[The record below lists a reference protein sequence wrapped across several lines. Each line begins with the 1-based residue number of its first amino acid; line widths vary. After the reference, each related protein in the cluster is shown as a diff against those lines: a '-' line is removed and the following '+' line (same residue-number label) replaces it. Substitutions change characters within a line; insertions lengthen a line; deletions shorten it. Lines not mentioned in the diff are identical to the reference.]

1 MPETLHQPVTQP
13 VTPTSAVLP
22 QSTVGGSRDRMRGL
36 SYAEGTAALSTG
48 AAPPPPPARNLLSRS
63 QAEEAVAYN
72 RRQDY
77 SAVTIRAWQNIVKTG
92 DDGIIGPNTV
102 QAVARWQ
109 KEHGLDWDGKI
120 GPRTRAALEAERNV
134 DHTPRDDDHDA
145 QPGEGGVTS
154 GSLSAHFSLSE
165 FASHDG
171 AATPASAVPRLR
183 VLAEQLEVLRAEL
196 GGNAV
201 RVISGYRSPAHNRA
215 VGGARNSQHL
225 YGRAADIS
233 ISGYTPRQIKNTIEK
248 LIREG
253 RMQQGGIGLYG
264 SFVHYDTRGSAARW

>member
-1 MPETLHQPVTQP
+1 MPETLHQPMTQP
-13 VTPTSAVLP
+13 VTPTSSVLP
-22 QSTVGGSRDRMRGL
+22 PSTVAGSRDRMRGL

-48 AAPPPPPARNLLSRS
+48 PAPPPPPARNLLTRS

-72 RRQDY
+72 RRQSY
-77 SAVTIRAWQNIVKTG
+77 PIVTIRAWQNIVKTA
-92 DDGIIGPNTV
+92 DDGVIGPNTV
-102 QAVARWQ
+102 QAIARWQ

-134 DHTPRDDDHDA
+134 DHTPDDDHDGG
-145 QPGEGGVTS
+145 PSEGGVTS
-154 GSLSAHFSLSE
+154 GALTAHFSLSE
-165 FASHDG
+165 FASRDG
-171 AATPASAVPRLR
+171 AATPASAVSRLR
-183 VLAEQLEVLRAEL
+183 GLAEQLEVLRAEL

-233 ISGYTPRQIKNTIEK
+233 IGGYTPRQIKNKIEQ
-248 LIREG
+248 LIRAG
-253 RMQQGGIGLYG
+253 RMLQGGIGLYG
-264 SFVHYDTRGSAARW
+264 GFVHYDTRGSAARW